1 MARCRGPAPHDR
13 ASADRAVLT
22 VTSARRKALIAIAVP
37 MLAVPMQV
45 EARAVQAAASVP
57 AALAPSVRGTWELD
71 AGASAHE
78 RVIGETV
85 VIGGDDTHVTYSAT
99 VRFNGKVTGARF
111 AATVNGPDVPLMSL
125 TGKVVGRARVRRLPS
140 GRTITEM
147 MPDAG
152 VHRIIEHRVS
162 IDGKTLL
169 SLLYDP
175 SGTVLSILVF
185 KRTA

>member
-1 MARCRGPAPHDR
+1 
-13 ASADRAVLT
+13 

-45 EARAVQAAASVP
+45 EARAVQAAAPVSAAPVP

-185 KRTA
+185 RRTA